1 MQRVDSNYDYSS
13 VMTAIT
19 PELVKQAMIEEII
32 ARKPD
37 FDLSDPENIENIDF
51 LVKRTMFSLHDFL
64 SYMSESHDDD
74 IEKIIEGTYE

>member
-1 MQRVDSNYDYSS
+1 MVKVDSNYDYSS

-37 FDLSDPENIENIDF
+37 FDLSDPENIENIEF

-64 SYMSESHDDD
+64 SYMAENHDDD
-74 IEKIIEGTYE
+74 IQKIIEKTYE